1 MDLSPANRKKEL
13 WLRHSQATCPRK
25 QLTFYCT
32 TTGLP
37 AKWHLRNE
45 HRHSILMMHHYPD
58 LGSTSDWLCHVG
70 YLLQP
75 INSTTQTWVVTCHQ
89 YGISAL
95 ISQLRNVGCF
105 FWLPNNISQRLQ
117 SGSWMLK
124 GSIAWFQIEKGWT
137 YELVYY
143 GINNTRPTLS
153 ERAHWGYEKSE
164 VWFDRANIEQ
174 DTATW
179 KFIRDTFQKPFVLHR

>member
-32 TTGLP
+32 TTVS
-37 AKWHLRNE
+37 LRNDIWE
-45 HRHSILMMHHYPD
+45 MSTDILYWWCITIQI
-58 LGSTSDWLCHVG
+58 LVVRTSDWLCHVG

-75 INSTTQTWVVTCHQ
+75 INSTTQTRVVTCHQ

-105 FWLPNNISQRLQ
+105 LWLPNNISQRLQ

-124 GSIAWFQIEKGWT
+124 GSIAWFQIEKGWVWVGLLWDKQHKT
-137 YELVYY
+137 HIVRKSTLRLWKIWSLVRSGQYW
-143 GINNTRPTLS
+143 TRYSHLKIYKRYISKALCFT
-153 ERAHWGYEKSE
+153 
-164 VWFDRANIEQ
+164 
-174 DTATW
+174 
-179 KFIRDTFQKPFVLHR
+179 